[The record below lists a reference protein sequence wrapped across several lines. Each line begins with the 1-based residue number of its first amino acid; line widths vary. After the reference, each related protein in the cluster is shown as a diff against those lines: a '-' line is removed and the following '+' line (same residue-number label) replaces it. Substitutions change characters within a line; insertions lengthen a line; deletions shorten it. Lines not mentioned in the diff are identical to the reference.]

1 MITNSNNHKFDFKS
15 NFMKKIEY
23 LEIIL
28 DLYKSNPLDAIHNLN
43 ILYYDYNQY
52 LLSQNKNNTIDYNK
66 KSLKNIKKEKYV
78 IPKIHK
84 TISRKDIN
92 KLKINKKFIFIL
104 NLIILLII
112 IIFCSFII
120 YWIDYFSIKTKL
132 FNILYKNNKL
142 EDSCYRAF
150 NIYILM
156 IFNNY
161 TIDEI
166 VNYMELSNENEK
178 TDSNIIFENFY
189 QDLYLLFDLEKDQR
203 NMDKVYQDFEDF
215 AEFNCTNVF
224 INYHYNIID
233 KVDDVMT
240 NLDLK
245 QRLVDICNLSNINNF
260 KNLKTIF
267 ERHFQFIKNGMLSL
281 TDFSYDGLNKNLDT
295 TIIGRISFFSLLL
308 QCVLLK

>member
-112 IIFCSFII
+112 IIF
-120 YWIDYFSIKTKL
+120 
-132 FNILYKNNKL
+132 
-142 EDSCYRAF
+142 
-150 NIYILM
+150 
-156 IFNNY
+156 
-161 TIDEI
+161 
-166 VNYMELSNENEK
+166 
-178 TDSNIIFENFY
+178 
-189 QDLYLLFDLEKDQR
+189 
-203 NMDKVYQDFEDF
+203 
-215 AEFNCTNVF
+215 
-224 INYHYNIID
+224 
-233 KVDDVMT
+233 
-240 NLDLK
+240 
-245 QRLVDICNLSNINNF
+245 
-260 KNLKTIF
+260 
-267 ERHFQFIKNGMLSL
+267 
-281 TDFSYDGLNKNLDT
+281 
-295 TIIGRISFFSLLL
+295 
-308 QCVLLK
+308 VLL

>member
-1 MITNSNNHKFDFKS
+1 
-15 NFMKKIEY
+15 
-23 LEIIL
+23 
-28 DLYKSNPLDAIHNLN
+28 
-43 ILYYDYNQY
+43 
-52 LLSQNKNNTIDYNK
+52 
-66 KSLKNIKKEKYV
+66 
-78 IPKIHK
+78 
-84 TISRKDIN
+84 
-92 KLKINKKFIFIL
+92 
-104 NLIILLII
+104 
-112 IIFCSFII
+112 
-120 YWIDYFSIKTKL
+120 
-132 FNILYKNNKL
+132 
-142 EDSCYRAF
+142 
-150 NIYILM
+150 M

-260 KNLKTIF
+260 KNLKTII

>member
-1 MITNSNNHKFDFKS
+1 
-15 NFMKKIEY
+15 
-23 LEIIL
+23 
-28 DLYKSNPLDAIHNLN
+28 
-43 ILYYDYNQY
+43 
-52 LLSQNKNNTIDYNK
+52 
-66 KSLKNIKKEKYV
+66 
-78 IPKIHK
+78 
-84 TISRKDIN
+84 
-92 KLKINKKFIFIL
+92 
-104 NLIILLII
+104 
-112 IIFCSFII
+112 
-120 YWIDYFSIKTKL
+120 
-132 FNILYKNNKL
+132 
-142 EDSCYRAF
+142 
-150 NIYILM
+150 M